1 MKIHPLPTLPGWQND
16 LEGKPIRCNA
26 IKNFS
31 EAPSMILFKKNLFTY
46 NAVTYIGQQK
56 SHLYRKGMGFRIRQR
71 WVWVSALFSLV
82 VTKPLEQVTTPPN
95 LSFFSKIQII
105 PPRFQDHFEDWIKTT
120 SRELPLWCSGISVV
134 CAAAWSLQGREFDPW
149 PCAVG

>member
-1 MKIHPLPTLPGWQND
+1 MKIHPLLTLPGWQND

-56 SHLYRKGMGFRIRQR
+56 SHLYRKWMGFRIRQR

-82 VTKPLEQVTTPPN
+82 VTKPLEQVTTSPN

-105 PPRFQDHFEDWIKTT
+105 PPRFQVLKT
-120 SRELPLWCSGISVV
+120 ELKLHPGSYHCG
-134 CAAAWSLQGREFDPW
+134 
-149 PCAVG
+149 AVGSVLSVQQLGRCRGMNLILGPVQ